1 MIKKYNAYYNKFVV
15 NLNKLDFLPL
25 FAIRLYLA
33 PVFIMAGL
41 TKYRSFDDTAQW
53 FGSADWGLGLPFASF
68 WVAMVIVAELIG
80 GVALLLGVATRFFGG
95 LLAITMAVAML
106 LVHLKN
112 GWHAITPTDPATNIA
127 QLFGGLG
134 QVSLDNS
141 IQASERLNKARE
153 ILQTH
158 GNYDW
163 LTETGNF
170 VVLNNGIEFGMTY
183 FIMLL
188 VLIIYGAGRYISMD
202 FWINKSLP
210 TLK

>member
-53 FGSADWGLGLPFASF
+53 FGNADFGLGLPFASF

-80 GVALLLGVATRFFGG
+80 GVALLLGVATRLFGV

-106 LVHLKN
+106 LVHLKKRLARHYPN
-112 GWHAITPTDPATNIA
+112 RPCDQYRPIVWRIGTGK
-127 QLFGGLG
+127 FG
-134 QVSLDNS
+134 
-141 IQASERLNKARE
+141 
-153 ILQTH
+153 
-158 GNYDW
+158 
-163 LTETGNF
+163 
-170 VVLNNGIEFGMTY
+170 
-183 FIMLL
+183 
-188 VLIIYGAGRYISMD
+188 
-202 FWINKSLP
+202 
-210 TLK
+210 